1 MGKISEWTL
10 AQLIESFP
18 FDNHGQIDVYDVIG
32 PEMSVA
38 LSGAPPNAVLNV
50 RAWIVLA

>member
-10 AQLIESFP
+10 AQRIESFP
-18 FDNHGQIDVYDVIG
+18 FDNHGQIHVYDVIG

-38 LSGAPPNAVLNV
+38 LSGAPANTALIVQ
-50 RAWIVLA
+50 AWILLA